1 MVPRDIN
8 LEMFTKV
15 VPRRAVNFSIGAFCT
30 EFRCEQLCDDDTF
43 FWIGV
48 NFWPS
53 FGHLLQFEEV
63 QRTANRL
70 PSNSGSVNREPEA
83 EPVQRFDFEP
93 PNPPSAIAMAGHDGS
108 WRSLRAMAG
117 QDRPWPAMAGQGRP
131 WPTMAGHGRPWPA
144 VAGYCRP
151 WPDARI
157 AFLPGYTRI
166 KSRVAFF
173 ARMPG

>member
-1 MVPRDIN
+1 MQEVRAGCPKVALKLPRDIN
-8 LEMFTKV
+8 TEMFTKV

-93 PNPPSAIAMAGHDGS
+93 PNPPSAIIILSRKEALSA
-108 WRSLRAMAG
+108 SL
-117 QDRPWPAMAGQGRP
+117 
-131 WPTMAGHGRPWPA
+131 
-144 VAGYCRP
+144 
-151 WPDARI
+151 
-157 AFLPGYTRI
+157 
-166 KSRVAFF
+166 KSDHKSYVTCAI
-173 ARMPG
+173 

>member
-1 MVPRDIN
+1 M
-8 LEMFTKV
+8 
-15 VPRRAVNFSIGAFCT
+15 NFSIGAFCT

-93 PNPPSAIAMAGHDGS
+93 PN
-108 WRSLRAMAG
+108 L
-117 QDRPWPAMAGQGRP
+117 PASIEIL
-131 WPTMAGHGRPWPA
+131 
-144 VAGYCRP
+144 VA
-151 WPDARI
+151 
-157 AFLPGYTRI
+157 YT
-166 KSRVAFF
+166 
-173 ARMPG
+173 

>member
-1 MVPRDIN
+1 MQEVRAGCPKVALKLPRDIN
-8 LEMFTKV
+8 TEMFTTL

-30 EFRCEQLCDDDTF
+30 EFRCEQLCDDDIF

-93 PNPPSAIAMAGHDGS
+93 PNPPSAIKM
-108 WRSLRAMAG
+108 
-117 QDRPWPAMAGQGRP
+117 
-131 WPTMAGHGRPWPA
+131 TK
-144 VAGYCRP
+144 YN
-151 WPDARI
+151 
-157 AFLPGYTRI
+157 TE
-166 KSRVAFF
+166 
-173 ARMPG
+173 